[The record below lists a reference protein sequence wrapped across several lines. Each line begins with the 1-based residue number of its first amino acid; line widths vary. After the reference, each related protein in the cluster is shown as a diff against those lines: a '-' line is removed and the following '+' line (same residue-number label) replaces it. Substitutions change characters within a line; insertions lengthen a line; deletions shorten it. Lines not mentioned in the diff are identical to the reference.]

1 MYRRPRR
8 DEWYGPSYGHHYP
21 TAHWPISVLSVP
33 RVLILS
39 ASSLVLCLPPFTLS
53 LSCSFSPV
61 LTGSRPSS
69 LRFETFRRCIE
80 TRHAHPVMPR
90 NFKGPRRKQ
99 THRKS
104 AEEERS
110 PYENDLFSI
119 PSSLL
124 PVHGDLCSRMNI
136 STFPP
141 FCFSGILTAK
151 ESPDETLET

>member
-53 LSCSFSPV
+53 LSRSFSPV

-69 LRFETFRRCIE
+69 LRFGTFRRCVVE
-80 TRHAHPVMPR
+80 PRHARPVMPR

-99 THRKS
+99 AHRKF
-104 AEEERS
+104 AEKERS
-110 PYENDLFSI
+110 PYESDLFSI
-119 PSSLL
+119 PNSLL

-136 STFPP
+136 SNLSTVLLLGNID
-141 FCFSGILTAK
+141 SEGVVG
-151 ESPDETLET
+151 